1 MKHSNR
7 NWTVCKLKTAA
18 LLLAFALAPVFSL
31 AAQQPA
37 RPYWFVLEEGKRN
50 FSAGAYGEALLD
62 FEDAR
67 NIRFAMYSRM
77 EQDMIE
83 VLSIG
88 EVRRYRDNL
97 NLVDQYVNEHGQY
110 RAREALDELYYR
122 VGRETLGG
130 SVQRA
135 LDSFKAL
142 KEYPEADFWIG
153 ETYRLEGELAI
164 SEKQYRKALQNRRLL
179 ESPGFAVEIQYH
191 LANILKERRR
201 FQDMED
207 CYADILKNDVL
218 WQESEKFVRQAMSR
232 TLKTEGI
239 NRFLTMYRYKNP
251 ATEKAHRNLGLYYL
265 SSGRHNKALDHLMFA
280 VLIQNSTIIEEQIR
294 KQFDFSFVSL
304 ENLRNSLERRKEL
317 KQYMNDVDYY
327 QTLYSLAAAS
337 FANGEE
343 TAAHEIWRFLAA
355 APEAGE
361 WSQRSKIRLTN
372 PQIEDSF

>member
-1 MKHSNR
+1 M
-7 NWTVCKLKTAA
+7 
-18 LLLAFALAPVFSL
+18 VFSL
-31 AAQQPA
+31 MPLVQAAAQQQT

-50 FSAGAYGEALLD
+50 FSSGAYGDALLD

-97 NLVDQYVNEHGQY
+97 TMVDQYVTEHGQY

-122 VGRETLGG
+122 VGKESLGG
-130 SVQRA
+130 SVQKA

-191 LANILKERRR
+191 LAAILKERRR
-201 FQDMED
+201 FQDMEE
-207 CYADILKNDVL
+207 CYADILKADTL
-218 WQESEKFVRQAMSR
+218 WQESEKFVRQAMAR
-232 TLKTEGI
+232 TLKSEGV

-251 ATEKAHRNLGLYYL
+251 ATERAHRNLGVYYL
-265 SSGRHNKALDHLMFA
+265 SSGRHNKALEHLMFA

-294 KQFDFSFVSL
+294 KQFDFSFTSL
-304 ENLRNSLERRKEL
+304 ENLQKSLERRKEL
-317 KQYMNDVDYY
+317 KQYMNGVDYY
-327 QTLYSLAAAS
+327 RTLYSLAAAS

-343 TAAHEIWRFLAA
+343 TAAREIWNFLAA
-355 APEAGE
+355 VPEAGE
-361 WSQRSKIRLTN
+361 WSKRSKNRLVN
-372 PQIEDSF
+372 PRIEDSF